1 MSDLRDQLTSVGAL
15 AEPARRAL
23 YEYVLRQ
30 QGPVGREQAAEAV
43 GMPLHSVKFH
53 LDKLAASGL
62 LEVEYRRLTGRTGPG
77 AGRPSKLYRP
87 SRREVAF
94 TVPPRRYHLA
104 GEVLAEAAERAMR
117 DRLPVRQAVEEVAR
131 EVGRELGS
139 TPVGDQ
145 DDDGSAGGAA
155 EDELGRTAAVLE
167 THGYQPHRVDGE
179 LCLLNCPFDRLAAD
193 HTELVC
199 GLNLALIEGVL
210 DALEAETLSP
220 RLAPAP
226 GHCCVRV
233 RAGGASAP

>member
-1 MSDLRDQLTSVGAL
+1 VSDLRDQLSSVGVL

-30 QGPVGREQAAEAV
+30 PGPVGREQAAEAV
-43 GMPLHSVKFH
+43 GLPLHSVKFH
-53 LDKLAASGL
+53 LDKLAAAGL

-87 SRREVAF
+87 SGREVAF

-104 GEVLAEAAERAMR
+104 GEVLAEAVDRVMR
-117 DRLPVRQAVEEVAR
+117 DKVPVRDAVQEVAR

-139 TPVGDQ
+139 AVQADGDGLPP
-145 DDDGSAGGAA
+145 GSGDGAA
-155 EDELGRTAAVLE
+155 DLARTAAVLE
-167 THGYQPHRVDGE
+167 GHGYQPSQVDFE
-179 LCLLNCPFDRLAAD
+179 LCLLNCPFDKLAAD

-199 GLNLALIEGVL
+199 GLNLALVEGVL
-210 DALEAETLSP
+210 DALEAETVSA
-220 RLAPAP
+220 RLAPSP

-233 RAGGASAP
+233 GPPAP

>member
-1 MSDLRDQLTSVGAL
+1 VSDLSDQLSSVGVL
-15 AEPARRAL
+15 AEPARRSL
-23 YEYVLRQ
+23 YEYVVRQ
-30 QGPVGREQAAEAV
+30 QGAVGREQAAEAV

-104 GEVLAEAAERAMR
+104 GEVLAEAVERAMR
-117 DRLPVRQAVEEVAR
+117 DGLPVRDAVEEVAR
-131 EVGRELGS
+131 DVGREMGS
-139 TPVGDQ
+139 EMGSEVAGEVAGDEM
-145 DDDGSAGGAA
+145 A
-155 EDELGRTAAVLE
+155 RTAAVLE
-167 THGYQPHRVDGE
+167 GHGYQPHRVDGE

-220 RLAPAP
+220 RLAPGP

-233 RAGGASAP
+233 AG

>member
-1 MSDLRDQLTSVGAL
+1 VSDLRDQLTSVGVL

-30 QGPVGREQAAEAV
+30 QGPVGREQAADAL
-43 GMPLHSVKFH
+43 GMALHSVKFH
-53 LDKLAASGL
+53 LDKLATAGL

-87 SRREVAF
+87 TEREVAF

-104 GEVLAEAAERAMR
+104 GEVLAEAVDRAMR
-117 DRLPVRQAVEEVAR
+117 DGLPIGEAVQIVAR
-131 EVGRELGS
+131 EVGRELGGA
-139 TPVGDQ
+139 VGE
-145 DDDGSAGGAA
+145 DDSVDGRAGHAA
-155 EDELGRTAAVLE
+155 DEMALTAAVLE
-167 THGYQPHRVDGE
+167 GHGYQPRQVDGE
-179 LCLLNCPFDRLAAD
+179 LCLRNCPFDRLAAD

-210 DALEAETLSP
+210 DALEAETLTP
-220 RLAPAP
+220 RLAPAS

-233 RAGGASAP
+233 AH